1 MIKLILKAF
10 LLMTLIVAVGFA
22 TVTQAQQPA
31 TPLRGEWVGNR
42 EPRMK
47 TMVDWT
53 TSQVRRQPP
62 ARR

>member
-22 TVTQAQQPA
+22 TVTQARQPA

-42 EPRMK
+42 EPG
-47 TMVDWT
+47 
-53 TSQVRRQPP
+53 
-62 ARR
+62 